1 MWNLGIN
8 KDDVL
13 RVWEFCK
20 KNSSG
25 WKVAGSVIP
34 SVLKFDDLEIAEKI
48 LEEVNWPKGNPHY
61 CIHVINPL
69 IAAYCRKGL
78 LGKAEVIINAQSRG
92 LNPDVRTWYLMAT
105 GYLQNDQTEKAM

>member
-20 KNSSG
+20 KNSRG

-69 IAAYCRKGL
+69 IAA
-78 LGKAEVIINAQSRG
+78 
-92 LNPDVRTWYLMAT
+92 
-105 GYLQNDQTEKAM
+105 